1 MTGTKSFIYVHALWA
16 VKDNQPLLSL
26 PVRKV
31 LFVHT
36 QQEAN
41 AKGIQLVTINGVA
54 DHIHCLFKM
63 MPVQNLSGIIKQLK
77 EMTAFWLNENK
88 LLLQP
93 FEWNEHYAA
102 YSVSPTTIDKAS
114 DYILKQ
120 EQFHA
125 GKTLEQEL
133 EAFDKMNAHL

>member
-1 MTGTKSFIYVHALWA
+1 MTGNRSFIYIHALWA

-31 LFVHT
+31 LFAHT

-41 AKGIQLVTINGVA
+41 SKGIQLVIVNGAA
-54 DHIHCLFKM
+54 DHVHCLFKI

-77 EMTAFWLNENK
+77 EMMAFWLNENK
-88 LLLQP
+88 LLQQP
-93 FEWNEHYAA
+93 FEWSEYYAA
-102 YSVSPTTIDKAS
+102 YSVSPTTLDKVT
-114 DYILKQ
+114 DYIVKQ

-133 EAFDKMNAHL
+133 EAFDKLNAHL